1 MHTRRASTLISL
13 AFFGL
18 LAGCGGSGGGGAA
31 PPAPPPPPPPPP
43 PPVVPM
49 SAAGIWVGEAVTP
62 DIASIVTGFE
72 FNDTNGFILGT
83 APFTA
88 DFQGGITETR
98 GIGAL
103 YKDGAFSWHISSAG
117 ASIIFDVPGD
127 SLSLWTRTVTA
138 GDVATVKVLD
148 ENDVELSST
157 VVPDNNFVN
166 VIENRNPGETLI
178 GSVVI
183 TVAAGDEIVI
193 DAFSFGYPSTAST
206 DNIACLFAPP
216 DPVSPAAEDP
226 FICIFTDAIR
236 ALIGSANGTYE
247 ANGNVVTGTGSL
259 YAAPGETL
267 ADGSTVANLTISA
280 GTVVESTS
288 LNVTVDSTGLS
299 IAVTSLFD
307 DTYDRVGDL
316 SVVAA
321 VYADLEIFGDTFSL
335 TIDGAGLISGLSMA
349 TGCVL
354 SGQVAIIDPAAN
366 VYGVNLVADAGTC
379 GALSGNYDGLG
390 SSQDDMLMDDQFNFA
405 VFVDGVKMIA
415 AQAIK

>member
-1 MHTRRASTLISL
+1 M
-13 AFFGL
+13 
-18 LAGCGGSGGGGAA
+18 
-31 PPAPPPPPPPPP
+31 
-43 PPVVPM
+43 
-49 SAAGIWVGEAVTP
+49 
-62 DIASIVTGFE
+62 
-72 FNDTNGFILGT
+72 
-83 APFTA
+83 
-88 DFQGGITETR
+88 
-98 GIGAL
+98 
-103 YKDGAFSWHISSAG
+103 
-117 ASIIFDVPGD
+117 
-127 SLSLWTRTVTA
+127 
-138 GDVATVKVLD
+138 
-148 ENDVELSST
+148 
-157 VVPDNNFVN
+157 
-166 VIENRNPGETLI
+166 
-178 GSVVI
+178 
-183 TVAAGDEIVI
+183 
-193 DAFSFGYPSTAST
+193 
-206 DNIACLFAPP
+206 
-216 DPVSPAAEDP
+216 
-226 FICIFTDAIR
+226 
-236 ALIGSANGTYE
+236 
-247 ANGNVVTGTGSL
+247 VTGTGSL

-390 SSQDDMLMDDQFNFA
+390 SSQDDLVMDDQFIFA
-405 VFVDGVKMIA
+405 VFIDGVSMILG
-415 AQAIK
+415 QGNK